1 MKKTIAVIVCLVML
15 LSIGMSTTVFADET
29 THTLTINNPTKDHI
43 YEAYQIFSG
52 TLENVS
58 GTDTQVLTN
67 IEWGSAIVG
76 EGYDHSD
83 ELLDAIQNAATAAAE
98 GSPMK
103 KLLGVN
109 DKDAAY
115 LAEVMADNV
124 TSDSETLD
132 VLAAIFA
139 EFIETGKDTGTLG
152 YTENIVT
159 GEDGK
164 TTDKSYYTISGLTP
178 GYYLVKDQDDS
189 LSGEYDS
196 YTKFILRVIKDETVS
211 PKSSIPSVEKSIND
225 TIDGTFTEHED
236 FDINDTAYYKWVGKL
251 PSNLKDYET
260 YYYKFYDTLPTGVE
274 FIQFEQ
280 VYLEGHDGNV
290 VHNFYTAGE
299 GAVMPDGINADANGK
314 NVTLEFEDLWS
325 LYPSIL
331 PTHKIVVK
339 YSARVTRDALIA
351 DAMTNS
357 VYVEFSND
365 PNADGA
371 GTPPTGK
378 TPEDVAHA
386 FTFQIN
392 VDKYDA
398 DNKDKKLEGA
408 EFKLYYERTEND
420 VIVKYY
426 AQVITEE
433 MIAEGTVI
441 NGTAVDADDLGV
453 VYGWTTDEKV
463 ASVLDTDAKGAI
475 ALRGLDEGIYYLKET
490 KAPAGYN
497 LMETPVKVEIIP
509 VYTEAGDEVSVTVN
523 YKVDDIEQ
531 DSNTVGVRNSSGSTL
546 PVTGGIGTV
555 LFYAIGSVLVI
566 GAAVMLIVRKRL
578 KDNK

>member
-1 MKKTIAVIVCLVML
+1 MKKAIAIILCLVMML
-15 LSIGMSTTVFADET
+15 GMSTTVFAAAET
-29 THTLTINNPTKDHI
+29 YTLTINNPTEGHT

-52 TLENVS
+52 TLENIS

-67 IEWGSAIVG
+67 IVWGSAIVG
-76 EGYDHSD
+76 EGYDNSSALLSD
-83 ELLDAIQNAATAAAE
+83 IQAAATAADE
-98 GSPMK
+98 SSPMK
-103 KLLGVN
+103 KLLGV
-109 DKDAAY
+109 KDAAT
-115 LAEVMADNV
+115 LAEAMADNI
-124 TSDSETLD
+124 TTDSETLD
-132 VLAAIFA
+132 ALAAIFA
-139 EFIETGKDTGTLG
+139 KHIETGKNTGTQK
-152 YTENIVT
+152 YIEAEKN
-159 GEDGK
+159 
-164 TTDKSYYTISGLTP
+164 YYTISGLTP
-178 GYYLVKDQDDS
+178 GYYLVKDQDNS
-189 LSGEYDS
+189 LAGEYDS

-211 PKSSIPSVEKSIND
+211 PKSSIPSVDKTIND
-225 TIDGTFTEHED
+225 TIDGTYSEHED
-236 FDINDTAYYKWVGKL
+236 FDINDTAYYKWTGKL

-260 YYYKFYDTLPTGVE
+260 YYYKFYDTLPTGIEYV
-274 FIQFEQ
+274 QFEQ
-280 VYLEGHDGNV
+280 IYLEGHDGNV
-290 VHNFYTAGE
+290 VHSFYDAKTSTQ
-299 GAVMPDGINADANGK
+299 MPDGIKATINGK
-314 NVTLEFEDLWS
+314 NVELEFEDLWT

-331 PTHKIVVK
+331 PTHKIIVK

-351 DAMTNS
+351 EPMTNS

-365 PNADGA
+365 PNAEGEGSK
-371 GTPPTGK
+371 GT

-433 MIAEGTVI
+433 MIAEGTII

-453 VYGWTTDEKV
+453 VYGWTTDEDA
-463 ASVLDTDAKGAI
+463 ASVLDTDSKGAI
-475 ALRGLDEGIYYLKET
+475 SLRGLDEGIYYLKET

-497 LMETPVKVEIIP
+497 LMETPVKIEIIP
-509 VYTEAGDEVSVTVN
+509 VYTESGDEVSVTVN
-523 YKVDDIEQ
+523 YKVDDKEQ

-555 LFYAIGSVLVI
+555 IFYVLGTALVL
-566 GAAVMLIVRKRL
+566 GAVVLLIAKKRM
-578 KDNK
+578 N

>member
-1 MKKTIAVIVCLVML
+1 MKKAIAIILCLVMML
-15 LSIGMSTTVFADET
+15 GMSTTVFAAAET
-29 THTLTINNPTKDHI
+29 YTLTINNPTEGHT

-67 IEWGSAIVG
+67 IVWGSAIVG
-76 EGYDHSD
+76 EGYDNSSALLSD
-83 ELLDAIQNAATAAAE
+83 IYNAATAADE
-98 GSPMK
+98 SSPMK
-103 KLLGVN
+103 KLLGV
-109 DKDAAY
+109 KDAAT
-115 LAEVMADNV
+115 LAEAMADNI
-124 TSDSETLD
+124 TTDSETLD
-132 VLAAIFA
+132 ALAAIFA
-139 EFIETGKDTGTLG
+139 KHIETGKNTGTQE
-152 YTENIVT
+152 YIQAEKN
-159 GEDGK
+159 
-164 TTDKSYYTISGLTP
+164 YYTISGLTP
-178 GYYLVKDQDDS
+178 GYYLVKDQDNS
-189 LSGEYDS
+189 LAGEYDS

-211 PKSSIPSVEKSIND
+211 PKSSIPSVDKTIND
-225 TIDGTFTEHED
+225 TIDGTYSEHED
-236 FDINDTAYYKWVGKL
+236 FDINDTAYYKWTGKL

-260 YYYKFYDTLPTGVE
+260 YYYKFYDTLPTGIEYV
-274 FIQFEQ
+274 QFEQ
-280 VYLEGHDGNV
+280 IYLEGHDGNV
-290 VHNFYTAGE
+290 VHSFYDAKTSTQMPAGIK
-299 GAVMPDGINADANGK
+299 ATINGK
-314 NVTLEFEDLWS
+314 NVELEFEDLWT

-331 PTHKIVVK
+331 PTHKIIVK

-351 DAMTNS
+351 EPMTNS

-365 PNADGA
+365 PNAEGE
-371 GTPPTGK
+371 GSKGK

-398 DNKDKKLEGA
+398 DNKEKKLEGA

-420 VIVKYY
+420 KIVKYY

-433 MIAEGTVI
+433 MIAAGTII

-453 VYGWTTDEKV
+453 VYGWTTDENV
-463 ASVLDTDAKGAI
+463 ASVLDTDSKGAI
-475 ALRGLDEGIYYLKET
+475 SLRGLDEGIYYLRET

-497 LMETPVKVEIIP
+497 LMETPVKIEIIP
-509 VYTEAGDEVSVTVN
+509 VYTESGDEVSVTVN

-555 LFYAIGSVLVI
+555 IFYVLGTVLVL
-566 GAAVMLIVRKRL
+566 GAVVLLIAKKRM
-578 KDNK
+578 N